1 MPASVRGA
9 GGNRR
14 RPWTPP
20 IITITDTDAERDLVD
35 LFGEGDFRTELAD
48 GEEPSPPPLPP
59 EGDQSSTATS
69 NGKSSSSE
77 TGNSRLPKIPT
88 TVKEEKEEMLL
99 HSAAAPP
106 SDRRWAT
113 RRKTGVQ
120 RVGAART
127 RTATAPAQAAAPAA
141 APARPGAGRRVRV
154 RPHSQMA
161 SPREREAAAAARAK
175 DDTAVGYESDSAWDS
190 VPSRYSDASGQW
202 RARRA
207 TFFRN
212 GDPWFQGLQMRFVP
226 GRDFASLEA
235 LCAKISDRI
244 DLPNGA
250 RYVFTMDG
258 TRVRLIQEL
267 QDGSCYVCSSSR
279 TFQVTERPLGPI
291 VSVFHRLYRSATDHG
306 STCIHCILKQ
316 QRRAQPTLRK
326 VPYGMKSLGRRTQ
339 PDPESTPR
347 REKPRRHRV
356 KPLSPVVRR
365 GFGRTAGGG
374 GSSSGGSGGS
384 GGAPAEVTEPV
395 DSGGKGGRRSGDGRV
410 IKIVNNDDHSVQVK
424 SFSQLRN
431 DFAETDTFYLSGGGQ
446 TTVRGTKVTTDTAF
460 RTLEDRKL
468 DKIMRRYNSEP
479 TLPAWGH
486 APQQERASEAEKPR
500 IKVSLLGLTRTF
512 YLPSRHP
519 RVNPLP
525 PDRRLKLDWPVTSHG
540 YRGVD
545 TSHNLWLLPSGE
557 LLYFVATIAVLH
569 NRRSDTQRHYTDHTA
584 DIQSMDLHPS
594 RHVVASGQRAG
605 PGSLYGAVRVWGVDR
620 LDTLHLLAGGE
631 FQMGVSAL
639 CFSIRNQGAH
649 LLAVDDGEE
658 HLMSVWTWQSQQLL
672 GRVATHHDKIHGA
685 KFHPMDNNLIVTYGK
700 DHLSFWTRRRDGIF
714 DAVDLFA
721 GSARKTVLCVA
732 FEVGGDLITGDNE
745 GFITTWTIDND
756 GDYRKKHDFEAHS
769 CPVSSLLLLSEITL
783 LSGGE
788 KDRRICAWDC
798 GMDYDKRAETRLP
811 EAAGGI
817 RTLCPQKIGTNDGNI
832 YAGTVKNMILE
843 GSLMRRFHTVVFGH
857 SRQLWGLAVCHEEE
871 SFVTAGHDRIVAK
884 WSAKHKLLWKSPISS
899 EGVACSI
906 HPLDTVV
913 AVGSQ
918 DGYLYIFK
926 LSDGAQVGSFRVCG
940 QPLNCI
946 SYSPGGDMLA
956 IGAQTGS
963 IYPYKV
969 GRDGTVYVKFGPMQ
983 GSQPLTQLDWSVDGE
998 YLRTVTSQHE
1008 LVICE

>member
-479 TLPAWGH
+479 TLPG
-486 APQQERASEAEKPR
+486 
-500 IKVSLLGLTRTF
+500 
-512 YLPSRHP
+512 
-519 RVNPLP
+519 
-525 PDRRLKLDWPVTSHG
+525 
-540 YRGVD
+540 
-545 TSHNLWLLPSGE
+545 
-557 LLYFVATIAVLH
+557 
-569 NRRSDTQRHYTDHTA
+569 
-584 DIQSMDLHPS
+584 
-594 RHVVASGQRAG
+594 
-605 PGSLYGAVRVWGVDR
+605 
-620 LDTLHLLAGGE
+620 
-631 FQMGVSAL
+631 
-639 CFSIRNQGAH
+639 
-649 LLAVDDGEE
+649 
-658 HLMSVWTWQSQQLL
+658 
-672 GRVATHHDKIHGA
+672 
-685 KFHPMDNNLIVTYGK
+685 
-700 DHLSFWTRRRDGIF
+700 
-714 DAVDLFA
+714 
-721 GSARKTVLCVA
+721 
-732 FEVGGDLITGDNE
+732 
-745 GFITTWTIDND
+745 
-756 GDYRKKHDFEAHS
+756 
-769 CPVSSLLLLSEITL
+769 
-783 LSGGE
+783 
-788 KDRRICAWDC
+788 
-798 GMDYDKRAETRLP
+798 
-811 EAAGGI
+811 
-817 RTLCPQKIGTNDGNI
+817 
-832 YAGTVKNMILE
+832 
-843 GSLMRRFHTVVFGH
+843 
-857 SRQLWGLAVCHEEE
+857 
-871 SFVTAGHDRIVAK
+871 
-884 WSAKHKLLWKSPISS
+884 
-899 EGVACSI
+899 
-906 HPLDTVV
+906 
-913 AVGSQ
+913 
-918 DGYLYIFK
+918 
-926 LSDGAQVGSFRVCG
+926 
-940 QPLNCI
+940 
-946 SYSPGGDMLA
+946 
-956 IGAQTGS
+956 
-963 IYPYKV
+963 
-969 GRDGTVYVKFGPMQ
+969 
-983 GSQPLTQLDWSVDGE
+983 
-998 YLRTVTSQHE
+998 
-1008 LVICE
+1008 